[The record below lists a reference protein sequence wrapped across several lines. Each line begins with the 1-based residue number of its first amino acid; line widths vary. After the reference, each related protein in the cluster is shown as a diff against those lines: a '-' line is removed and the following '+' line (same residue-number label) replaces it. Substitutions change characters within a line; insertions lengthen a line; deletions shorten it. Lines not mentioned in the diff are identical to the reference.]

1 MTVALKTMKTG
12 DIDMQGGAAQ
22 SLLDNMYKSDD
33 GAVGMDDSRIKIT
46 TLKK

>member
-33 GAVGMDDSRIKIT
+33 GAVGMDDSKSRLLLSRK
-46 TLKK
+46 